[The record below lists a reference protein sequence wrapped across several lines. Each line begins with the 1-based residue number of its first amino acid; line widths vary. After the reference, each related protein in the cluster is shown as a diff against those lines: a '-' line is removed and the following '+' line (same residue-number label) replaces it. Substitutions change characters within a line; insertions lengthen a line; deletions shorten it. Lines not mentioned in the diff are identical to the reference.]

1 MARRARMLR
10 AGLLLLA
17 GLSAQAATTVYQA
30 SFEAPAAGYT
40 VVRGAGALDAAVLRE
55 NRKSLRVE
63 PAGTAP
69 DAAVRFAPV
78 SLAIGKRFVFNDTAS
93 TENLEV

>member
-1 MARRARMLR
+1 MLR
-10 AGLLLLA
+10 AGLFLLA

-40 VVRGAGALDAAVLRE
+40 VVRGSAALDAAVLRE
-55 NRKSLRVE
+55 NRKSLRIE
-63 PAGTAP
+63 PAGAAP

-78 SLAIGKRFVFNDTAS
+78 SLDPSV
-93 TENLEV
+93 